1 MFKDILQRLVSANP
15 APMPPEDCR
24 LALTAL
30 MVRVAKADDRFE
42 TVEHEA
48 ISDILGTRFGLDPDG
63 IAEVLAEAERLE
75 AEAGDTVRLTRMIK
89 DAVPYED
96 RLAVVEALWQVA
108 LADGKRSDDENA
120 LLRLVVSLIGITDQ
134 ESGLARRRV
143 AAQRA

>member
-30 MVRVAKADDRFE
+30 MVRVAMADHSFDAAERAVICQIIA
-42 TVEHEA
+42 TRYGLPPDEA
-48 ISDILGTRFGLDPDG
+48 GAL
-63 IAEVLAEAERLE
+63 LAEAETLE

-89 DAVPYED
+89 DTVPYED
-96 RLAVVEALWQVA
+96 RRDVVEALWQVV

-143 AAQRA
+143 AAQQA